1 MYENP
6 VSHLKG
12 LLAEKLSAVTT
23 KKAFDKLP
31 AGLVDLYINHYELLL
46 SIKNIRQK
54 TLKTELSSLLDLMAE
69 RLNENSDTL
78 LSLINKLTNRDL
90 QLHRTSES
98 DTLWKLSKSWKS
110 DIHEIREINNLDN
123 VLRPYEKKYLLIP
136 CKLVGNV
143 FKD

>member
-54 TLKTELSSLLDLMAE
+54 TLKTE
-69 RLNENSDTL
+69 
-78 LSLINKLTNRDL
+78 
-90 QLHRTSES
+90 
-98 DTLWKLSKSWKS
+98 
-110 DIHEIREINNLDN
+110 
-123 VLRPYEKKYLLIP
+123 KYLLIP